1 MLSWGMCLP
10 SQLPCAGCLM
20 MLAGGVEIYLP
31 EFCADLPCDRK
42 EVRVKD
48 TEVAAYLQ
56 QGECC
61 LFWKYGD

>member
-1 MLSWGMCLP
+1 
-10 SQLPCAGCLM
+10 M

-56 QGECC
+56 HGECC